1 MALEEK
7 IFDTAKRKSHSNK
20 GSYGKLLL
28 IAGSV
33 NMAGAAVLSAKAA
46 YATGCGLVRVLTPG
60 KTELF
65 YSAVFR
71 RRFLLLTIK
80 LLVPEEPVLREIL
93 DWADAIVIGP
103 GLGKEKLLH
112 RY

>member
-1 MALEEK
+1 MPARIIVCDIGITKESWLGEPPAVMALEEK
-7 IFDTAKRKSHSNK
+7 DFSILPKRKSHSNK

-80 LLVPEEPVLREIL
+80 L
-93 DWADAIVIGP
+93 
-103 GLGKEKLLH
+103 
-112 RY
+112 